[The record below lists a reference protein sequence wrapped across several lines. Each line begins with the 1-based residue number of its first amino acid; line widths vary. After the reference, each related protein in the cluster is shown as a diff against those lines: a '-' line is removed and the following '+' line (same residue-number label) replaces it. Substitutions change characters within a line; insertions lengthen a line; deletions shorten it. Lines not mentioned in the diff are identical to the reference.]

1 SRQWPAPPSWQRR
14 SVRTST
20 WPRTRAGPIRADLG
34 AASRSRLA
42 ESTAIAAI
50 GWQRILLRPARVS
63 AGRVRFCDS
72 AEAISARA
80 VVGGAS
86 GAWSLSRKA
95 SGRRVRAKTIVAIA
109 GDRWFESSSL
119 LQRVIS
125 KLGSDVRTWD
135 LDRVTVELGLA
146 RRAF

>member
-63 AGRVRFCDS
+63 AGRMRLCDFV
-72 AEAISARA
+72 EAISARLWSA
-80 VVGGAS
+80 VLR
-86 GAWSLSRKA
+86 SLVSLTE
-95 SGRRVRAKTIVAIA
+95 GVRP
-109 GDRWFESSSL
+109 ESSS
-119 LQRVIS
+119 
-125 KLGSDVRTWD
+125 
-135 LDRVTVELGLA
+135 ENH
-146 RRAF
+146 RRYRG